1 MVGTGLKTAHTH
13 TRHQMRP
20 CVCVS
25 VCVCACCICICA
37 ESELHSLLW
46 GNVACAI
53 GLAGFICLS
62 PFSVYVY
69 FSTFAFAFTL
79 AFATAFSLSLTFALY
94 VCVLGAVLVA
104 FVIRGV
110 KWIFYFYYSYYDF
123 IVFRVSVFSLLLVFS
138 RRLPLCLSG
147 FAPFA
152 LRLPFAFCNFR
163 KNS

>member
-1 MVGTGLKTAHTH
+1 MAHTH
-13 TRHQMRP
+13 THTHDTKCDHVFV

-25 VCVCACCICICA
+25 ICICA
-37 ESELHSLLW
+37 ESELLSLLW

-69 FSTFAFAFTL
+69 FSTFAFAFTS

-94 VCVLGAVLVA
+94 VCVCVCVLGAVLVA

-110 KWIFYFYYSYYDF
+110 KWIFYFYYYDF

-152 LRLPFAFCNFR
+152 LRSPFAFCNFR